1 MSMNNLSI
9 LLDNLLLNSS
19 KKIKI
24 RLLNE
29 YFEQANSNDRG
40 WTLSIITNSI
50 KKKNIHLND
59 LKNLI
64 KNKIPSE
71 LFELSYDYVG
81 DIAETISLLWPKNK
95 SPNFNLKLSDFMN
108 NIFFIDDKKTVL
120 EKLENIFN
128 SSTSSQIYTII
139 KIITGGLR
147 VGVSN
152 GLVRESLVAFGNRSS
167 IEIEEVWHGFT
178 YPFFDFFEWLLGASL
193 PKGLKKEDLFH
204 SFMLAK
210 SIDNKIFLE
219 DPRDFVAEYK
229 WDGIRAQMIVSSKF
243 KLFSR
248 NSEDITD
255 SFPDLKFNSNDNYI
269 IDGELV
275 IKKENEILPFNILQK
290 RIRRKKITNKIL
302 NELPAHFI
310 AYDILYFKG
319 KKCTNMNL
327 NKRKDL
333 LSKFISKINKDNITF
348 SPSINFSKWKELE
361 FLMASTLNNHIEG
374 LMIKRIVTKYEK
386 GRVANSW
393 FKWKKEPYTIDFVLM
408 YAQRGHGKRSS
419 FYSDFTFGCWV
430 DNAFD
435 KLVPIGKAYSGFSNE
450 ELNQLD
456 KWVRNN
462 TLERFGPVRSLK
474 STLVVEISF
483 DNINHSDRHKSGV
496 ALRFPRFSRIRWDK
510 PVNEVCILKDIKS
523 LIN

>member
-9 LLDNLLLNSS
+9 LLDKLLLNSS

-64 KNKIPSE
+64 KNKISPE

-95 SPNFNLKLSDFMN
+95 SPNLNLNLSDFMN

-167 IEIEEVWHGFT
+167 IEIEEVWHGFN

-193 PKGLKKEDLFH
+193 PKGLKKEDVRVPFFKKRGL
-204 SFMLAK
+204 K
-210 SIDNKIFLE
+210 RV
-219 DPRDFVAEYK
+219 RDDFFV
-229 WDGIRAQMIVSSKF
+229 
-243 KLFSR
+243 
-248 NSEDITD
+248 
-255 SFPDLKFNSNDNYI
+255 
-269 IDGELV
+269 
-275 IKKENEILPFNILQK
+275 
-290 RIRRKKITNKIL
+290 
-302 NELPAHFI
+302 
-310 AYDILYFKG
+310 
-319 KKCTNMNL
+319 
-327 NKRKDL
+327 
-333 LSKFISKINKDNITF
+333 
-348 SPSINFSKWKELE
+348 
-361 FLMASTLNNHIEG
+361 
-374 LMIKRIVTKYEK
+374 
-386 GRVANSW
+386 
-393 FKWKKEPYTIDFVLM
+393 
-408 YAQRGHGKRSS
+408 
-419 FYSDFTFGCWV
+419 
-430 DNAFD
+430 
-435 KLVPIGKAYSGFSNE
+435 
-450 ELNQLD
+450 
-456 KWVRNN
+456 
-462 TLERFGPVRSLK
+462 
-474 STLVVEISF
+474 
-483 DNINHSDRHKSGV
+483 
-496 ALRFPRFSRIRWDK
+496 
-510 PVNEVCILKDIKS
+510 
-523 LIN
+523 

>member
-1 MSMNNLSI
+1 MNNLSI
-9 LLDNLLLNSS
+9 LLDKLLLNSS

-24 RLLNE
+24 KLLNE

-64 KNKIPSE
+64 KNKIPPE

-95 SPNFNLKLSDFMN
+95 SPNLNLNLSDFMN

-219 DPRDFVAEYK
+219 DPSDFVAEYK
-229 WDGIRAQMIVSSKF
+229 WDGIRAQMIVSSTF

-275 IKKENEILPFNILQK
+275 IKKENEILPFN
-290 RIRRKKITNKIL
+290 
-302 NELPAHFI
+302 
-310 AYDILYFKG
+310 
-319 KKCTNMNL
+319 
-327 NKRKDL
+327 
-333 LSKFISKINKDNITF
+333 
-348 SPSINFSKWKELE
+348 
-361 FLMASTLNNHIEG
+361 
-374 LMIKRIVTKYEK
+374 
-386 GRVANSW
+386 
-393 FKWKKEPYTIDFVLM
+393 
-408 YAQRGHGKRSS
+408 
-419 FYSDFTFGCWV
+419 
-430 DNAFD
+430 
-435 KLVPIGKAYSGFSNE
+435 
-450 ELNQLD
+450 
-456 KWVRNN
+456 
-462 TLERFGPVRSLK
+462 
-474 STLVVEISF
+474 
-483 DNINHSDRHKSGV
+483 
-496 ALRFPRFSRIRWDK
+496 
-510 PVNEVCILKDIKS
+510 
-523 LIN
+523 